1 MKIREDS
8 IEKLKLFDLNERI
21 QSGICPE
28 EEQNKNSMI
37 VQNYSKLIRAMFNK
51 YSAISSN
58 KMATVNL
65 TFEDLKNQ

>member
-21 QSGICPE
+21 QSGISPE
-28 EEQNKNSMI
+28 EEQSKNSMI
-37 VQNYSKLIRAMFNK
+37 VQNYSKFIRAMYNN
-51 YSAISSN
+51 YSAISSY

>member
-28 EEQNKNSMI
+28 EEQSKNSMI
-37 VQNYSKLIRAMFNK
+37 V
-51 YSAISSN
+51 
-58 KMATVNL
+58 
-65 TFEDLKNQ
+65 